1 MSSRCNNQDER
12 LLKLEHSQLAMNTP
26 IQSSH
31 SLFLGLQ
38 AECRRIDAMVTQ
50 DETSLPRLRQKM
62 ETSSRSVNTVL
73 SSVEE
78 RMKEFEIWI
87 SEVRKSNM
95 NTKIPME
102 IVNSLNE
109 IIQERAPSAAV
120 EVMRQQSENCLK

>member
-1 MSSRCNNQDER
+1 
-12 LLKLEHSQLAMNTP
+12 
-26 IQSSH
+26 
-31 SLFLGLQ
+31 
-38 AECRRIDAMVTQ
+38 MVTQ

-62 ETSSRSVNTVL
+62 ETSSRRVNTVL

-102 IVNSLNE
+102 IVNLLNE